1 MKKIYL
7 AGPFFSESQIKRI
20 TKVEKALAANPTT
33 GEIFSPRLS
42 DENDD
47 SINAGSPAWA
57 KSIFNKDVAEI
68 DNADIIVAITDFAY
82 ENVDSG
88 TAFEIGYAYK
98 LKKPIILLQEKDEP
112 LNLMVSQAGHYYT
125 KSIDDL
131 ASYDFNA
138 LPAKEYTGKAF

>member
-1 MKKIYL
+1 MKNIYL

-20 TKVEKALAANPTT
+20 TKVEKALAANQTAGT
-33 GEIFSPRLS
+33 IFSPRLS

-47 SINAGSPAWA
+47 SVNAGSPEWA
-57 KSIFNKDVAEI
+57 KSIFTKDVAEI
-68 DNADIIVAITDFAY
+68 DRADIIVAVTDFVH
-82 ENVDSG
+82 ETIDSG

-98 LKKPIILLQEKDEP
+98 MQKPIILLQEKDEP

-131 ASYDFNA
+131 ISYDFNK
-138 LPAKEYTGKAF
+138 LPAQGYTGKAF